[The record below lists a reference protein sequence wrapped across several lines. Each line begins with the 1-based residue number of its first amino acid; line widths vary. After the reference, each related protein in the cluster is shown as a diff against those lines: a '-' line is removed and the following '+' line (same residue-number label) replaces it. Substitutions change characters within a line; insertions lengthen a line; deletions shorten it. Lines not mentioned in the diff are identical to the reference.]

1 MSRENTGMPLH
12 TLPVSLQD
20 RVAQM
25 YYRHGVLCASHPY
38 AIMLLTI
45 LILAICCYP
54 VIYLPLL
61 GSSSQEFSTP
71 VQNFASV
78 NINGDVDGFPDQGPR
93 WFQGPPIGFVQQI
106 VIKSIVTPWKQ
117 GLILT
122 DAFRGPLAEG
132 FHVLEM
138 IRNHHTDNGKQTTL
152 SDICLQVSEPID
164 KSFQG
169 LPQYSCLIVSPA
181 HMWMQDINRFQQDPD
196 IIKTIFKSS
205 DVISDSSNL
214 RDILFGVPWK
224 ETGIKKFNI
233 RTRPRILTY
242 AITIILKKF
251 DIDFLQSLYKTLQTK
266 YRFSPYPENV
276 TYNPNESYISH
287 VQFQDQYTMAEF
299 VPLGVT
305 YIILFLYIYFSVCKI
320 EMVKSKWALAV
331 SAVITVL
338 MSLLMSVGLCLWFG
352 LHPTLNGSEILPY
365 LIVIIGLENMLVLTK
380 SVVSTPDHLDTK
392 VRLAQGLSKEG
403 WSITKNLFTELA
415 LLTFAFFTFVP
426 AIQEFCLFA
435 VVGLLSDFF
444 LQLVFFTTVLSI
456 DIGRTEIT
464 DYHRE
469 GHQHIKFFN
478 SKQNHPYTKYSS
490 TRNNILG
497 SSAIHKSK
505 FGSTHL
511 KSPFVSQQNSYSI
524 NQANGKTPI
533 LVKLPKRLKFVYF
546 WARTRIVQRGLMI
559 CLVFWILLLL
569 YKSGIVGHLADNTT
583 RLGPTLSEQV
593 VPLFFTLT
601 GGTIKGKGFDP
612 SSEKNEEDSEH
623 ANSIKFWLHH
633 YKLNNWQSLPS
644 NYWSTLFRY
653 YNISLSGSYISILP
667 TIHLSIPVDPDVAV
681 KLRHPA
687 EINYDKLPE
696 SQIISDVPEFDDS
709 SMLDIAYHPSSP
721 AEVALAFALSIPS
734 IIFIV
739 YVMVLL
745 YRCMCSRHYAEWRSS
760 WSHQKTNNSSRE
772 EYMYS
777 ESDSY
782 FISETFPI
790 KLQGHA
796 YEIENFV
803 AEENIVA
810 SICLGGDIC
819 IWDALSGECV
829 KIIKRAESNK
839 QESGNLI
846 NQGRTTTGSNSSVSF
861 ECELNATNNQNGKFI
876 QNSKN
881 HITLSC
887 QSYMDFEMKNKSCP
901 GYDFSKYCKCFQIK
915 KDLNLNVE
923 KENIDKNSNL
933 NKANIQIQRN
943 DKNIG
948 NSLENDK
955 KGSHTVHSSLKY
967 QPVWCMDC
975 KQERLV
981 LGCSEGRLE
990 LWDTN
995 SGDLLSVYEDN
1006 DSGITSVHLI
1016 ENRIILSRLN
1026 GILEFFLL
1034 TNSDCLNEDLYKKI
1048 NGVSNSVTQTCS
1060 TRLKCTLLSSIHA
1073 HSQPIVRLVVGGGH
1087 VISGSQDHLIKV
1099 FRYESPV
1106 CIYTLHGHS
1115 GGVTALHMDQT
1126 APSSAASGCQ
1136 DGMICV
1142 WDLLTGTCV
1151 YSLAAHRGAVMTLLT
1166 TYMYVISYGL
1176 DDCMCI
1182 WEKCQGHLLHTIHQ
1196 PYSICTNVV
1205 LLTNNVIVTAKEDHL
1220 VLWDVNHG
1228 ETLQMISL
1236 GSYEQGAFVKELKLA
1251 GRALV
1256 CDYGSQLFV
1265 IHFPAI
1271 REKGE

>member
-1 MSRENTGMPLH
+1 MSRENTGMRVR
-12 TLPVSLQD
+12 TLPVSVPD
-20 RVAQM
+20 RVAQI
-25 YYRHGVLCASHPY
+25 YYRHGVFCASHPY

-45 LILAICCYP
+45 LILAVCCYP

-71 VQNFASV
+71 VQNFASM
-78 NINGDVDGFPDQGPR
+78 NINGDDNFPDQGPR
-93 WFQGPPIGFVQQI
+93 WFQGPPVGFVQQI
-106 VIKSIVTPWKQ
+106 VIKSIVTPWKP

-138 IRNHHTDNGKQTTL
+138 IRNHQTDNGKQTSL
-152 SDICLQVSEPID
+152 SDICLQVSEPVD

-181 HMWMQDINRFQQDPD
+181 HIWMQDINRFQQDSD

-205 DVISDSSNL
+205 GDISDSSNL

-224 ETGIKKFNI
+224 ETGIKKLNM
-233 RTRPRILTY
+233 RTRPRIITY
-242 AITIILKKF
+242 AITVILKKF
-251 DIDFLQSLYKTLQTK
+251 NIDFMQSLYKTLQSK
-266 YRFSPYPENV
+266 YSFPPYPENV

-320 EMVKSKWALAV
+320 EMVKSKWALAM
-331 SAVITVL
+331 SAVFTVL

-456 DIGRTEIT
+456 DIGRTEVT
-464 DYHRE
+464 DYHRD
-469 GHQHIKFFN
+469 GHHIKLFN
-478 SKQNHPYTKYSS
+478 SKQSHIYNKYSS
-490 TRNNILG
+490 VRGNTLE
-497 SSAIHKSK
+497 SSAIHKAK

-511 KSPFVSQQNSYSI
+511 KSPFVSQQNSYPI

-559 CLVFWILLLL
+559 CLVFWIFLLL

-593 VPLFFTLT
+593 APLFFTLT
-601 GGTIKGKGFDP
+601 GSSIKSKGSDLNT
-612 SSEKNEEDSEH
+612 ERNEEEGDHTSPM
-623 ANSIKFWLHH
+623 KFWLYHH
-633 YKLNNWQSLPS
+633 NLIWQSLPS
-644 NYWSTLFRY
+644 SYWSMLFRC
-653 YNISLSGSYISILP
+653 YNISLSGSYISMLP
-667 TIHLSIPVDPDVAV
+667 TIHLSIPVDPDIAL

-687 EINYDKLPE
+687 EVYYKSKDNQKF
-696 SQIISDVPEFDDS
+696 SDSSEFDDPPV
-709 SMLDIAYHPSSP
+709 LDIPYHPSSP
-721 AEVALAFALSIPS
+721 AEVALAIALSIPS

-760 WSHQKTNNSSRE
+760 WSHQKLNNSARE
-772 EYMYS
+772 EYTCS

-790 KLQGHA
+790 KLQGHS

-810 SICLGGDIC
+810 SSCLGGDIC

-829 KIIKRAESNK
+829 KIIKRAKRSNK
-839 QESGNLI
+839 QENENFVHRS
-846 NQGRTTTGSNSSVSF
+846 RSVSSGSNNCLSVSV
-861 ECELNATNNQNGKFI
+861 ECESNIPNNQTSESVSNNKYRISLTSQSCSEFELR
-876 QNSKN
+876 NKN
-881 HITLSC
+881 RS
-887 QSYMDFEMKNKSCP
+887 
-901 GYDFSKYCKCFQIK
+901 GYDFSKYCKCLDVK
-915 KDLNLNVE
+915 KDVNLNVE
-923 KENIDKNSNL
+923 KDVDKNSNL
-933 NKANIQIQRN
+933 NKSN
-943 DKNIG
+943 DINVG
-948 NSLENDK
+948 HLTENEPRRYLNTK
-955 KGSHTVHSSLKY
+955 YSSLKY

-975 KQERLV
+975 KQDRLV

-990 LWDTN
+990 VWDTN
-995 SGDLLSVYEDN
+995 SGQLQAVYEDN
-1006 DSGITSVHLI
+1006 DSGITSVYLI
-1016 ENRIILSRLN
+1016 ENRIIAARLN
-1026 GILEFFLL
+1026 GILEFFVLN
-1034 TNSDCLNEDLYKKI
+1034 NSEYHNEELFKKI
-1048 NGVSNSVTQTCS
+1048 NGVSTPVVSSTQNTKF
-1060 TRLKCTLLSSIHA
+1060 KCCLSSSIHA
-1073 HSQPIVRLVVGGGH
+1073 HTQPIVRLVVGGGH
-1087 VISGSQDHLIKV
+1087 VITGSQDHLVKV
-1099 FRYESPV
+1099 FRYESLV

-1115 GGVTALHMDQT
+1115 GGVTALHMDQNPT
-1126 APSSAASGCQ
+1126 SSAASGCQ

-1151 YSLAAHRGAVMTLLT
+1151 YSLAAHRGAVRTLLT

-1196 PYSICTNVV
+1196 PYSICHNVV

-1236 GSYEQGAFVKELKLA
+1236 GSYEQGAFVKRLKLA